1 MEMRRALAALTC
13 RGATL
18 LPFAVKPI
26 ATLPITNCQ
35 PLVRPSGPIDL
46 SRSRQPPEL
55 RSP

>member
-26 ATLPITNCQ
+26 ATLPITNYQ
-35 PLVRPSGPIDL
+35 LPVVGQALRAD
-46 SRSRQPPEL
+46 RS
-55 RSP
+55 